1 MYNCL
6 LKETSESAHRDVLNQ
21 IVKQRHAWL
30 GIYYRLALIVS
41 CIGAGMGI
49 STLSK
54 NGNIIFAAVTPTAII
69 ISGIIIEAAR
79 TMFTN
84 KKTIKN

>member
-1 MYNCL
+1 
-6 LKETSESAHRDVLNQ
+6 
-21 IVKQRHAWL
+21 
-30 GIYYRLALIVS
+30 
-41 CIGAGMGI
+41 MGI